1 MCDSDWN
8 EMKLLL
14 ILIQCQDTRSDL
26 HRVEQWEKNYT
37 SYVGRIGLFWS
48 DLSGEKESRE
58 K

>member
-26 HRVEQWEKNYT
+26 HRVEQWKKNYT
-37 SYVGRIGLFWS
+37 SYVGRIGLF
-48 DLSGEKESRE
+48 
-58 K
+58 